1 MTTSTESSRDFAGG
15 TPAPRV
21 TEFRRFR
28 RVFLARPIVV
38 VGLVIVALFILAAI
52 LAPVIAPRDPNAIDV
67 ANALQSPSRSHLL
80 GTDSLG
86 RDTLS
91 RVIYGARTSLIIGI
105 VVVAAAALIGGLLG
119 LVAGFVGGWANIIVM
134 RIMDSLMAFPMIV
147 LGLVIIA
154 GLGGGMRNLML
165 ALTIG
170 MLPIYTRL
178 MCAQVM
184 SVKQNDFVMAARAS
198 GAGLWRIML
207 RRVLPNSFPPYI
219 VLVTMMLG
227 GAIMAEAGLSY
238 LGLGITPPTAAWG
251 SMVNDGQQYLTS
263 SPWLAFAPG
272 LALMLVVFAFNVVG
286 DGLRDALDPRL
297 RGTV

>member
-1 MTTSTESSRDFAGG
+1 MAANNIASMELAGG
-15 TPAPRV
+15 AAPSQV

-28 RVFLARPIVV
+28 RVFLARPVVV
-38 VGLVIVALFILAAI
+38 VGLVIIAFFILSAV
-52 LAPVIAPRDPNAIDV
+52 LASVVAPYDPNAIDV
-67 ANALQSPSRSHLL
+67 ANALQSPSGSHLL
-80 GTDSLG
+80 GTDALG

-91 RVIYGARTSLIIGI
+91 RVIYGARTSLIIGLA
-105 VVVAAAALIGGLLG
+105 VVTAAALIGGLLG
-119 LVAGFVGGWANIIVM
+119 LVAGFMGGWMNVIVM
-134 RIMDSLMAFPMIV
+134 RFMDALMAFPMIV

-154 GLGGGMRNLML
+154 GLGGGMRNLII

-184 SVKQNDFVMAARAS
+184 TVKHNDFVMAARAS

-219 VLVTMMLG
+219 VLMTMMLG
-227 GAIMAEAGLSY
+227 GAVMAEAGLSF

-251 SMVNDGQQYLTS
+251 SMVNDGQQYLTT

-272 LALMLVVFAFNVVG
+272 FALMLVVFSFNVVG